1 MKIFSSSFIV
11 TEDTF
16 VDVVDDGVLEAF
28 DALLLTDL
36 ASEGWLGWLFDDA
49 ANPFSM
55 RTSEM
60 LVCCLRFDVV
70 SKSST
75 WCILL
80 SSTTHKINSKSNK
93 NLLLKGNQ
101 L

>member
-1 MKIFSSSFIV
+1 MKIFSSFFTV

-16 VDVVDDGVLEAF
+16 VDVDDSVFEAL
-28 DALLLTDL
+28 DALLLTDF
-36 ASEGWLGWLFDDA
+36 APEGWLGWLFEEA

-75 WCILL
+75 
-80 SSTTHKINSKSNK
+80 
-93 NLLLKGNQ
+93 
-101 L
+101 